1 MSQRQQVVASD
12 SPAYSG
18 SVSDAEQLADIGS
31 YMTCHWSSNQ
41 LGVAYLDQ
49 ATGHV
54 SLRWLCKL
62 SRLR

>member
-12 SPAYSG
+12 SSAFSG
-18 SVSDAEQLADIGS
+18 SASDAEQLADIGS

-41 LGVAYLDQ
+41 LGIAFLDQ

-54 SLRWLCKL
+54 S
-62 SRLR
+62 